1 MKENIIQKLTSKDD
15 KYACAFTDRI
25 VAESHDTD
33 AVSTLKNEN
42 GAKITLVSTLKKAL
56 IQKLF
61 SVSAAGKNLKE
72 QIFFVSTFLDKY
84 RCNVDKVHMLGYN
97 IAKHST
103 RKSPCARPV

>member
-1 MKENIIQKLTSKDD
+1 MKWEVVRSIVMKENIVQKLTSKDD

-72 QIFFVSTFLDKY
+72 KIFFVSIFLDRY
-84 RCNVDKVHMLGYN
+84 RMYC
-97 IAKHST
+97 
-103 RKSPCARPV
+103 